1 MSVCSNCGEENPDRA
16 RFCLSCGT
24 GLAETRQAERRERR
38 VVSVLFADLA
48 GFTSRSESL
57 DVEDVEGFL
66 APYLAVLRSE
76 VERTGGQV
84 VKFTGDGVMAIFG
97 AATAHEDDP
106 ERAVRAGLGICERV
120 SEARDA
126 ELQVRV
132 GVTSGEALVSH
143 DPAGGVDAVGDV
155 VNTAARLESAA
166 PLGGVLVDGWT
177 YRATERAIRYQAA
190 EPVEAKG
197 KSEPVLVW
205 RAVETRS
212 KLGVDVAH
220 ESRTALVGR
229 DRELAELTAALK
241 QAMAARE
248 PRMVTVVGAP
258 GIGKSRLVWELR
270 AWVDRLPELVQW
282 RQGRC
287 LPYGEGV
294 SFWALAEIV
303 KAEAGIRESDTADAA
318 TDALAEMVR
327 NAMPEARDAA
337 WVETHLRRL
346 VGLEGRDLS
355 GDHRLEAFAAW
366 RTIIE
371 ALARQ
376 RPLVLVIEDLHW
388 ADDGLLEFLGYLMEW
403 AAGVPLLVICTA
415 RPELLDRP
423 AAEPVRQSAA
433 EVMELASLSGAD
445 TARLIAGLL
454 EQAVLPAE
462 AQDALL
468 ARAEGNPLF
477 AHEYVRMLIDRG
489 YLARRDR
496 RWVLIATEELP
507 LPESVQGVIAAR
519 LDALS
524 AHEKQVLRDAAVVGK
539 VVWVGAVAYLG
550 DRGKWAVEAELQ
562 TLVRKQF
569 LWRQRDS
576 SLEGEGEYV
585 FQHALTRDVAY
596 SQIMRSERADKHERA
611 AHWISE
617 GSTRDDRLEL
627 IAHHWLAVLE
637 LRHLAGADIDDI
649 RGPALQAVCAAGER
663 ALRLNSY
670 AAARSLFERGLQV
683 GTPVDAV
690 CARLQFGVARAR
702 YFAEDVLDPKL
713 PEIAKALAADGAI
726 LDAAEAETI
735 FGLHT
740 ANHGNTKEG
749 FEHLVTAV
757 ELLEHSP
764 PTRQKAWAMTSLGSG
779 EILAGFDVTSGIAR
793 ERAAMTIAHDVGS
806 LDLEAEGACF
816 LAYGQAF
823 QDDPA
828 AVDGFSRG
836 VELALEATAPAAVL
850 CLQNAAGAYF
860 NLGFVARS
868 EEVLAQ
874 SRKKAKQLGCVLFEQ
889 IAVAAEARLAFHRG
903 DWMLALELADLLETD
918 INWFLLFQLDL
929 RATTQLSRG
938 QFDRAAADAARAL
951 EVAREIAIPEDFLK
965 ALGLSCRVY
974 LETSGVAPP
983 DLLEELFSVW
993 TQVPFALAEHSD
1005 TLAWTARA
1013 AGEEGQLLDTACQ
1026 IRLRTDWL
1034 EAAVAI
1040 ANGAFLE
1047 AADRYAE
1054 IGSRPLEAR
1063 ARLEAAQQLRTEGR
1077 LKDATAELDQCA
1089 AFWTS
1094 VRATAYLQ
1102 QVELLA
1108 GDLMSA

>member
-1 MSVCSNCGEENPDRA
+1 M
-16 RFCLSCGT
+16 
-24 GLAETRQAERRERR
+24 
-38 VVSVLFADLA
+38 SVLFADLA

-337 WVETHLRRL
+337 WVETQLRRL

-376 RPLVLVIEDLHW
+376 RRLVLVIEDLHW

-489 YLARRDR
+489 YLVRRDR

-519 LDALS
+519 LDRSPRTRSRCCGTQQSS
-524 AHEKQVLRDAAVVGK
+524 ARWCGWARSRTLAIGESGPSRRSFRRWCASSSSGANETPHSK
-539 VVWVGAVAYLG
+539 VKAIRLPA
-550 DRGKWAVEAELQ
+550 RA
-562 TLVRKQF
+562 
-569 LWRQRDS
+569 DS
-576 SLEGEGEYV
+576 RRRLLPN
-585 FQHALTRDVAY
+585 HA
-596 SQIMRSERADKHERA
+596 SERADRHERA

-617 GSTRDDRLEL
+617 GST
-627 IAHHWLAVLE
+627 ATT
-637 LRHLAGADIDDI
+637 AGADRSRLARRARASPPRRRRHRRYPRAGASGRLRR
-649 RGPALQAVCAAGER
+649 RGAGAAGEQRRGRPVTVR
-663 ALRLNSY
+663 ARPPSGYAGRRRLCT
-670 AAARSLFERGLQV
+670 LE
-683 GTPVDAV
+683 
-690 CARLQFGVARAR
+690 FGVARAR
-702 YFAEDVLDPKL
+702 YFAEDVLDPNCPRSRKRSRR
-713 PEIAKALAADGAI
+713 
-726 LDAAEAETI
+726 
-735 FGLHT
+735 T
-740 ANHGNTKEG
+740 APSST
-749 FEHLVTAV
+749 
-757 ELLEHSP
+757 P
-764 PTRQKAWAMTSLGSG
+764 PRRRRSSAST
-779 EILAGFDVTSGIAR
+779 
-793 ERAAMTIAHDVGS
+793 
-806 LDLEAEGACF
+806 
-816 LAYGQAF
+816 
-823 QDDPA
+823 PP
-828 AVDGFSRG
+828 
-836 VELALEATAPAAVL
+836 ATATQRRASSTSSP
-850 CLQNAAGAYF
+850 
-860 NLGFVARS
+860 RS
-868 EEVLAQ
+868 
-874 SRKKAKQLGCVLFEQ
+874 SR
-889 IAVAAEARLAFHRG
+889 
-903 DWMLALELADLLETD
+903 W
-918 INWFLLFQLDL
+918 
-929 RATTQLSRG
+929 S
-938 QFDRAAADAARAL
+938 
-951 EVAREIAIPEDFLK
+951 
-965 ALGLSCRVY
+965 
-974 LETSGVAPP
+974 
-983 DLLEELFSVW
+983 
-993 TQVPFALAEHSD
+993 
-1005 TLAWTARA
+1005 TAR
-1013 AGEEGQLLDTACQ
+1013 
-1026 IRLRTDWL
+1026 
-1034 EAAVAI
+1034 
-1040 ANGAFLE
+1040 
-1047 AADRYAE
+1047 
-1054 IGSRPLEAR
+1054 RP
-1063 ARLEAAQQLRTEGR
+1063 GR
-1077 LKDATAELDQCA
+1077 RRGL
-1089 AFWTS
+1089 
-1094 VRATAYLQ
+1094 
-1102 QVELLA
+1102 
-1108 GDLMSA
+1108 